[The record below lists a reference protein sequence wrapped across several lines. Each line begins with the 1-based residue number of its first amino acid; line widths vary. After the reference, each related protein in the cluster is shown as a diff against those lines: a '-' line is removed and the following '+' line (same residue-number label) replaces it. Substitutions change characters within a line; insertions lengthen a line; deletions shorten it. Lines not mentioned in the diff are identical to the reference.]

1 MKPVLVLEDDPSQM
15 AFIRKILKQYFVL
28 EASSAETAL
37 RRFKGTNCNIG
48 ILIADVSLP
57 VSSGIHLA
65 LLLRHKH
72 RSLPII
78 LTSEYPVNG
87 WSEPDVADLAR
98 LQADTVVILQKPLQ
112 GRLLLNAV
120 QKLTASPAPAR
131 ARTAS

>member
-1 MKPVLVLEDDPSQM
+1 MKPVLVLEDDPAQM
-15 AFIRKILKQYFVL
+15 AFIRRALKQYFVL
-28 EASSAETAL
+28 EASTAAGAL
-37 RRFKGTNCNIG
+37 QRFKGTNCNIG

-72 RSLPII
+72 RSLPVI

-98 LQADTVVILQKPLQ
+98 LQSDSVIILQKPLQ

-120 QKLTASPAPAR
+120 QKLTASQVSAR
-131 ARTAS
+131 ARSAS